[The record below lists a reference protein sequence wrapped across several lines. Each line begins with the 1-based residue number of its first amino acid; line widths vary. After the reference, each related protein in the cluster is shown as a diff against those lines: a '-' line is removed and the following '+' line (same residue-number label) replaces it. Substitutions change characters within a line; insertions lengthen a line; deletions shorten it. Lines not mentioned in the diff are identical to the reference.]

1 MFTIIPVFGSFQP
14 VESFRNSW
22 SLQSILKPFKLLSS
36 SFSINFDFDIRNPKL
51 QFPKLRNVSYSI
63 AIFHWWFFQLPSKK
77 YNFSPTSSK
86 FTKMLSNH
94 DSLSRFSIRRKNYQ
108 APLNI
113 RNSPP
118 GLWAQ
123 PRGKR
128 REREEARGGGKK
140 VTNNRLPNGVGARR
154 GGRSTDTGSV
164 DKRVMRG

>member
-1 MFTIIPVFGSFQP
+1 MFTIIPLFGSFQS
-14 VESFRNSW
+14 VDSFRNSW

-123 PRGKR
+123 PRGKKRERGNARR
-128 REREEARGGGKK
+128 REKGNEQSVTKWGWSETRWKK
-140 VTNNRLPNGVGARR
+140 HGYGF
-154 GGRSTDTGSV
+154 GW
-164 DKRVMRG
+164 

>member
-1 MFTIIPVFGSFQP
+1 MFTIIPIFGSLQP

-22 SLQSILKPFKLLSS
+22 SLQSVLKPFKLLSS
-36 SFSINFDFDIRNPKL
+36 SFSINFDFDIQNPKL

-63 AIFHWWFFQLPSKK
+63 FYWWFFQLPSKK

-86 FTKMLSNH
+86 FTKMLPNH

-123 PRGKR
+123 PRGKKRERGSARR
-128 REREEARGGGKK
+128 REKGNEQSVTKWGWSETRWKK
-140 VTNNRLPNGVGARR
+140 HGYGF
-154 GGRSTDTGSV
+154 GW
-164 DKRVMRG
+164 